1 MSFTNS
7 PLVTYTRLT
16 KNKTANRK
24 HAIDTITIHCIVGQ
38 WTAKQGC
45 DYFANTDRQCS
56 ANYVV
61 GKDGSIGLS
70 VEEKD
75 RSWCSSSSANDNRA
89 VTIEVASDA
98 AHPYA
103 VTAEA
108 YEALIKLV
116 ADICQRNG
124 IKKLL
129 WKGDKSLIG
138 QVDKQN
144 MTVHRWFANK
154 SCPGEYLYERHGE
167 IAERVNALLGA
178 TEPKPEEKPVEK
190 PAEKPAA
197 EAPVIKKGDIV
208 AIADNATYYNGKK
221 MPAWVKAK
229 KWIVREVTGDRA
241 VIDKSADGENSI
253 CSPVN
258 VKFLTAD
265 KPYYPD
271 QGDVVNFIG
280 TKHYTSANAA
290 KAKTCKPGKARVTSV
305 YKLGESKHPYH
316 LVAVEGGGSNVYGW
330 VDADTITKA

>member
-98 AHPYA
+98 THPYA
-103 VTAEA
+103 VTTEA

-167 IAERVNALLGA
+167 IAERVNALLGVA
-178 TEPKPEEKPVEK
+178 EPKSEEKPIEK
-190 PAEKPAA
+190 PAEKPEA
-197 EAPVIKKGDIV
+197 ETPSIKKGDIV

-241 VIDKSADGENSI
+241 VIDKSADGQNSI

-290 KAKTCKPGKARVTSV
+290 KAKTCKPGKARVTSI
-305 YKLGESKHPYH
+305 YMLGESKHPYH

-330 VDADTITKA
+330 VDANTITKA